1 MTFSATDAAFEGF
14 RMVRRHPLAV
24 VFWTALYLMAF
35 AAFFS
40 AFGAS
45 LASILAST
53 ETLQGTEPTPADLE
67 GLSQTYLSLFA
78 LVAPLGLVLGAVL
91 NAAVARAVVRPQDR
105 SFGYLRLGMD
115 ELRVLAVTLVMAIII
130 GVGTMVL
137 FTVVGICVG
146 LAAAVNVGLGWLT
159 GIVLGL
165 GAVAAVV
172 WIMVRLSLAVPITV
186 AERRISLFDSFGL
199 TRGHSLSL
207 LGMGVIAFI
216 MSILV
221 GMLMGVVALPLTM
234 TTGGLE
240 QLSALDGSSNLDVLR
255 AAGPAIAAFVVVNAL
270 VSALQLAVLYA
281 PFSAAYLGLKGLP
294 QQG

>member
-24 VFWTALYLMAF
+24 VFWAALYLMAF
-35 AAFFS
+35 AAFFG

-78 LVAPLGLVLGAVL
+78 LVAPLGLLLGAVL
-91 NAAVARAVVRPQDR
+91 NAAVARAVVRPQDKT
-105 SFGYLRLGMD
+105 FGYLRLGMD
-115 ELRVLAVTLVMAIII
+115 ELRVLAVTLVMAIIM

-159 GIVLGL
+159 GVVLGL

-199 TRGHSLSL
+199 TKGHSLSL

-240 QLSALDGSSNLDVLR
+240 QLAALDGSSNLDVLR
-255 AAGPAIAAFVVVNAL
+255 SAWPAIAAFVVVNAL

-294 QQG
+294 QDA

>member
-24 VFWTALYLMAF
+24 VFWTALYLLAF
-35 AAFFS
+35 AAFFGV
-40 AFGAS
+40 FGAS
-45 LASILAST
+45 LASMLAST

-78 LVAPLGLVLGAVL
+78 LVAPLGLLLGAVL

-255 AAGPAIAAFVVVNAL
+255 AAWPAIAAFVVVNAL

-294 QQG
+294 QEA

>member
-24 VFWTALYLMAF
+24 VFWTALYLLAF
-35 AAFFS
+35 AAFFGV
-40 AFGAS
+40 FGAS
-45 LASILAST
+45 LASMLAST

-78 LVAPLGLVLGAVL
+78 LVAPLGLLLGAVL

-146 LAAAVNVGLGWLT
+146 LAAAVNVGLAWLT

-165 GAVAAVV
+165 GAVVAVV

-255 AAGPAIAAFVVVNAL
+255 AAWPAIAAFVVVNAL

-294 QQG
+294 PEA

>member
-24 VFWTALYLMAF
+24 VFWAALYLVVF
-35 AAFFS
+35 AAFFGV
-40 AFGAS
+40 FGAS
-45 LASILAST
+45 LASFMAAT
-53 ETLQGTEPTPADLE
+53 EALQGTEPTPAELE
-67 GLSQTYLSLFA
+67 SLSQTYFGLFA
-78 LVAPLGLVLGAVL
+78 LVVPVGLLLGAIL
-91 NAAVARAVVRPQDR
+91 NAAVARAVIRPRDKA
-105 SFGYLRLGMD
+105 FGYLRLGSD
-115 ELRVLAVTLVMAIII
+115 ELRVLAVTVVMSIVF
-130 GVGTMVL
+130 GVGTLAL
-137 FTVVGICVG
+137 FTVVGICAG
-146 LAAAVNVGLGWLT
+146 LAAAANVGLGWLV

-165 GAVAAVV
+165 GAIVAVV

-186 AERRISLFDSFGL
+186 AERRISLFDSFAL
-199 TRGHSLSL
+199 TKGHSLSL

-240 QLSALDGSSNLDVLR
+240 QLAALEGASNLDILR
-255 AAGPAIAAFVVVNAL
+255 TAGPAIAVFVVVNAL
-270 VSALQLAVLYA
+270 VSALQLAVLHA

-294 QQG
+294 QEG